1 MSGLKINVHKS
12 KISGINVDH
21 NDVYNM
27 ALVLGCGAVKLPMM
41 YLGVPVGC
49 NMGRCEYWNQI
60 IHKFESKL
68 SQWNANLLSVGG
80 RLSLIKAVLGNV
92 PTYFMS
98 LYKMPSTIMKRLES
112 MRNRFFLGGNLHDK
126 KITWVKW
133 ETCLASKAMGGL
145 GIGSIFA
152 LNAALLFKWV
162 WRFRTC
168 PNSLWVQVIK
178 SIHGVDGAIGPS
190 RLGISSSSPWI
201 SIVQHIF
208 KLQAKGIDLLAF
220 CSRTVGNGNST
231 RFWTDSWCGV
241 CPLKDL
247 FPRVYALDA
256 NKSCLVS
263 HRLPIED
270 WSSVLRRI
278 PRSGA
283 ESSQFQDMM
292 ETIRQVPL
300 TSSIDKWK
308 WDLDAS
314 GFTVSS
320 TRSHID
326 DHYLFGSHTPTRWS
340 RLIPIKANVLVW
352 RMCLD
357 KLPTLTNLDKKG
369 IDVPSLL
376 CPVCSDQVETADH
389 LFFSCNTVQA
399 LWGLLARWCQLDFP
413 GFANIA
419 DWFSWLDSARL
430 PKHARLVLEGI
441 ASTMFWSL
449 WNFRNAWIFSS
460 SKPKKA
466 NIWDSVV
473 HQSFLWISSRN
484 PKFRFRWIDW
494 LRNPIDTHM

>member
-1 MSGLKINVHKS
+1 M
-12 KISGINVDH
+12 
-21 NDVYNM
+21 
-27 ALVLGCGAVKLPMM
+27 
-41 YLGVPVGC
+41 
-49 NMGRCEYWNQI
+49 
-60 IHKFESKL
+60 
-68 SQWNANLLSVGG
+68 
-80 RLSLIKAVLGNV
+80 
-92 PTYFMS
+92 
-98 LYKMPSTIMKRLES
+98 
-112 MRNRFFLGGNLHDK
+112 
-126 KITWVKW
+126 
-133 ETCLASKAMGGL
+133 
-145 GIGSIFA
+145 
-152 LNAALLFKWV
+152 
-162 WRFRTC
+162 
-168 PNSLWVQVIK
+168 
-178 SIHGVDGAIGPS
+178 
-190 RLGISSSSPWI
+190 
-201 SIVQHIF
+201 
-208 KLQAKGIDLLAF
+208 
-220 CSRTVGNGNST
+220 
-231 RFWTDSWCGV
+231 
-241 CPLKDL
+241 
-247 FPRVYALDA
+247 DA

-292 ETIRQVPL
+292 ETIRQVSL

-340 RLIPIKANVLVW
+340 RPIPIKANVLVW

-389 LFFSCNTVQA
+389 LFFSCDTVQA
-399 LWGLLARWCQLDFP
+399 LWGLLARWCQLDFL
-413 GFANIA
+413 GFSNIA

-430 PKHARLVLEGI
+430 SKHARLVLEGI

-466 NIWDSVV
+466 NIWDSIV

-494 LRNPIDTHM
+494 LRNPIDTRM